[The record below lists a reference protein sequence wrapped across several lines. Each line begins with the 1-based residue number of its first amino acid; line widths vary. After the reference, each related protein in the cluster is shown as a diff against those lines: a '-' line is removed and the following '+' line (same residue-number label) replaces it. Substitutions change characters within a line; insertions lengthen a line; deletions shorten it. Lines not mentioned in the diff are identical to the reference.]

1 MASFH
6 SPDYDSLSAMLEAL
20 LASTDVWLLLK
31 LLSLCGYTFLG
42 VALLRRRVEL
52 VNLVAV
58 SSVICAL
65 YVFAMT
71 GLLLLGYW
79 LLLIGGWLALVL
91 AAGLAWRR
99 PVIVG
104 DFLTPGW
111 LCYLACAI
119 YYSHLVSDAVPY
131 YWDEFDYWGFSVKEM
146 MWTDALPDHDDLSP
160 HLEYPPGLQMMSY
173 FVTKGMASHEQGLY
187 SSHFIVGAAAFWT
200 LSMNVRWKDVYWT
213 PFLVAISLYLYAS
226 FNRGPAN
233 LQADMILG
241 AYLGAIVSSYLLGS
255 LRGSALLLL
264 APPLFA
270 LSLIKPFG
278 FALALLAAGSIGI
291 HRAIEEFLGGSAR
304 APAER
309 SSPGASPVG
318 EVDAALADD
327 TEIPGG
333 RGSSSAW
340 LERSVRL
347 LPVLILLAV
356 PVAAKVSWESRVT
369 HHGFEKDFS
378 VAGITYE
385 KVRDAFSSEAS
396 RYHRRVRQKF
406 FDKVTSGP
414 VGGRPKSPIR
424 PSTVDWMIVITAIFV
439 LGVLMSWRGVA
450 TRSAAIIYLCLGA
463 GLAAYL
469 LCLLVLFLLVHHE
482 YFALFMGSYMRH
494 AAAYLCGFLFV
505 AVAFLT
511 LNPRWDDR
519 LESRIGKY
527 LGLVL
532 VVVALGA
539 YLPPKGSLHKA
550 DYSQR
555 GQHFGVLTLRS
566 SSEVIR
572 AHARP
577 GDSVDFL
584 DFGGFGFQ
592 QVILRYWSYPIRV
605 VEAPPSITTKDV
617 NDQFYRHLSVEGL
630 VQRLNQADFLFLWR
644 TTPDALREYSSVFAE
659 VGETAGGPAGLY
671 QIVKAGEGA
680 PPRLVRLS
688 MDPKG

>member
-1 MASFH
+1 
-6 SPDYDSLSAMLEAL
+6 MLEAFF
-20 LASTDVWLLLK
+20 ASIDVWLLTK

-42 VALLRRRVEL
+42 VALLGRRAEL
-52 VNLVAV
+52 VHFVVV

-79 LLLIGGWLALVL
+79 LLLIGGWLALVF
-91 AAGLAWRR
+91 ATGLAWRR

-119 YYSHLVSDAVPY
+119 YYSHLVSDAVPF

-146 MWTDALPDHDDLSP
+146 MWTDALLGHQDLSP
-160 HLEYPPGLQMMSY
+160 HLEYPPGLQMMAY

-187 SSHFIVGAAAFWT
+187 SSHFLVGSAALWT
-200 LSMNVRWKDVYWT
+200 LSVNVRWKDVYWT
-213 PFLVAISLYLYAS
+213 PFLVAISLYLYAT

-255 LRGSALLLL
+255 LRGPALLAL

-278 FALALLAAGSIGI
+278 FALALLAAGTIAI
-291 HRAIEEFLGGSAR
+291 HRAIEHLLDRSAR
-304 APAER
+304 APAEC
-309 SSPGASPVG
+309 SSPGA
-318 EVDAALADD
+318 
-327 TEIPGG
+327 
-333 RGSSSAW
+333 W
-340 LERSVRL
+340 LERGVRL

-356 PVAAKVSWESRVT
+356 PVAAKASWEWRVAR
-369 HHGFEKDFS
+369 HGFEKAFP
-378 VAGITYE
+378 VAGVSYE
-385 KVRDAFSSEAS
+385 KVHEAFSPEAS
-396 RYHRRVRQKF
+396 RYHRRVRRNF
-406 FDKVTSGP
+406 FDKVTSGEI
-414 VGGRPKSPIR
+414 GGRPKSPIR
-424 PSTVDWMIVITAIFV
+424 LNTMEWMILITAVIV
-439 LGVLMSWRGVA
+439 LGALLSWRGVA
-450 TRSAAIIYLCLGA
+450 VRSAAIIYLCLGA

-469 LCLLVLFLLVHHE
+469 LCLLVLFLFVHDE
-482 YFALFMGSYMRH
+482 RFALFMGSYMRH
-494 AAAYLCGFLFV
+494 AAAYLCGFLLV

-511 LNPRWDDR
+511 LNPGWDDR
-519 LESRIGKY
+519 LASRIGKF

-539 YLPPKGSLHKA
+539 YLPPKGSLHEA

-555 GQHFGVLTLRS
+555 GQYLGALALRS
-566 SSEVIR
+566 ASEAIR
-572 AHARP
+572 MRARP

-584 DFGGFGFQ
+584 NFGGLGYQ
-592 QVILRYWSYPIRV
+592 QIILRYWSHPIRV

-617 NDQFYRHLSVEGL
+617 DGEFYRHLSVEGL
-630 VQRLNQADFLFLWR
+630 VQRLNRADFLFVWH
-644 TTPDALREYSSVFAE
+644 TTPDALLEYASVLAE
-659 VGETAGGPAGLY
+659 VGETTDGPAGWY
-671 QIVKAGEGA
+671 EIVKTGEGE
-680 PPRLVRLS
+680 PPRLVAVS
-688 MDPKG
+688 TDP